1 MNRFFFLCTKRNC
14 MATPYQ
20 DNEIDLLELLAKF
33 IFIIRRNTKMILLAF
48 IVGTLLGLAYYQF
61 VPKTYESQM
70 VVTSDILT
78 ASYSKTLFEN
88 IDQLVKERNITG
100 LSSKLNI
107 APELATMISEI
118 EIKSTIEK
126 ADGLKE
132 QDKSY
137 LTIKAQSSDNTIWPS
152 LQNGIIHYLQNNDFV
167 KVRVDQKR
175 RYFTEIIK
183 KIDEELKDLQALK
196 SLITSGELVK
206 RGKENL
212 VLFDPTSV
220 NTKIV
225 ELNKEKFNLQNSLEI
240 VNSVQVVDGFTVY
253 EKPSSP
259 KLSVSLAAGA
269 SFGLFFVAVVI
280 AFKGIRSML
289 RFSEEKLGQA

>member
-1 MNRFFFLCTKRNC
+1 

-48 IVGTLLGLAYYQF
+48 TVGTLLGLAYYQF
-61 VPKTYESQM
+61 VPKTYESRM
-70 VVTSDILT
+70 VVTSEILT
-78 ASYSKTLFEN
+78 ESYSKTLFDN
-88 IDQLVKERNITG
+88 VNQLIRERNITG
-100 LSSKLNI
+100 LSSKMNI
-107 APELATMISEI
+107 STEI
-118 EIKSTIEK
+118 ASKIGQIKIKNTIEK
-126 ADGLKE
+126 SDGLKE

-137 LTIKAQSSDNTIWPS
+137 LTLSAASGDNTIWPS
-152 LQNGIIHYLQNNDFV
+152 LQNGIIHYLQNNEFV
-167 KVRVDQKR
+167 KIRVDQRK

-196 SLITSGELVK
+196 SLIASGELVK
-206 RGKENL
+206 SGKENL

-220 NTKIV
+220 NTKII
-225 ELNKEKFNLQNSLEI
+225 ELNKEKFNLQNSLET

-259 KLSVSLAAGA
+259 KLSISLAAGA